1 MAFQFHPEV
10 MVDSLPLL
18 VGIQGLTL
26 KISAAG
32 LVLGLLAGIL
42 TAGRMVRQA
51 GANRPECLDRILLFA
66 VTGLAAGM
74 GLGIAASQI
83 SGDGQ
88 ALSGLELTL
97 FITVCG
103 LILGLILGSAAG
115 LINTG
120 HNRFLRAL
128 AVTYIEIIRGTPLI
142 VQVMFLYFGLPLVM
156 GIRIPPLT
164 AGIVAIG
171 VNAGAYIAEIVRGA
185 IVSIDAG
192 QGEAARSTGLTGFQ
206 AMRYVIWPQAFRRMI
221 PPLGNQFIIS
231 LKDTSLLVVIGVAE
245 LTRQGQEI
253 ISINFRAFEIWLTVA
268 IIYLCVTLTLSWI
281 LRRAER
287 RLLSRVVRRT
297 QMGAKRAAGSV

>member
-10 MVDSLPLL
+10 MVESLPLL
-18 VGIQGLTL
+18 VGIQGQTL
-26 KISAAG
+26 KIMATGLVAG
-32 LVLGLLAGIL
+32 LVVGIV
-42 TAGRMVRQA
+42 AAARHG
-51 GANRPECLDRILLFA
+51 GASRPERLDRVAIST
-66 VTGLAAGM
+66 VGGLVAGL
-74 GLGIAASQI
+74 GLGIATSWLN
-83 SGDGQ
+83 GDGRP
-88 ALSGLELTL
+88 LSGLELTL
-97 FITVCG
+97 FLTVCG
-103 LILGLILGSAAG
+103 LILGLVLGTAAG

-120 HNRFLRAL
+120 HNRVLRAV
-128 AVTYIEIIRGTPLI
+128 AVIYIEIIRGTPLI
-142 VQVMFLYFGLPLVM
+142 VQVMFLYFGLPLAL
-156 GIRIPPLT
+156 GIRIPPVT

-253 ISINFRAFEIWLTVA
+253 ISINFRAFEVWLTVA

-281 LRRAER
+281 LRRAEQ
-287 RLLSRVVRRT
+287 RLTSRVVRRPR
-297 QMGAKRAAGSV
+297 MNAKAASSPYVA